1 MLQFAILSSQLTK
14 IIAWKDISS
23 KNSYLNIGKL
33 LWIVISDKSENI
45 WNIFVNFVAL
55 ATWNFG
61 IFKTYSKIMHF
72 YGFPWD
78 F

>member
-1 MLQFAILSSQLTK
+1 MQQFAIISWQLAK
-14 IIAWKDISS
+14 IITCKDISS
-23 KNSYLNIGKL
+23 INSYLNIGKL
-33 LWIVISDKSENI
+33 LWIVISDNSDNI

-61 IFKTYSKIMHF
+61 ILETYSKIMHF

>member
-33 LWIVISDKSENI
+33 LWIVTSDNSENI

-55 ATWNFG
+55 ATWNCG
-61 IFKTYSKIMHF
+61 IFKTYSKILHF

>member
-33 LWIVISDKSENI
+33 LWIVISDNSDNI

-55 ATWNFG
+55 ATWNCG
-61 IFKTYSKIMHF
+61 IFKTYSKILHF